1 MSILRKAMGAA
12 AGETT
17 SEKVINLGR
26 ATLENKVS
34 NVKSAQAR
42 LVKACEEVSA
52 ARAYLTSAQHELADE
67 INGLDCGVSVKVE
80 VVADDMLTEATR

>member
-12 AGETT
+12 SGDVSA
-17 SEKVINLGR
+17 KVVNLGR
-26 ATLENKVS
+26 ATLENKVA

-52 ARAYLTSAQHELADE
+52 ARAYLSSAQEDLASE
-67 INGLDCGVSVKVE
+67 INGLDCGVKASVEAVHDE
-80 VVADDMLTEATR
+80 LITEATR

>member
-1 MSILRKAMGAA
+1 MSILRKAMGQADRV
-12 AGETT
+12 ED
-17 SEKVINLGR
+17 KVVHLGR

-52 ARAYLTSAQHELADE
+52 ARSYLASAQADLAGE
-67 INGLDCGVSVKVE
+67 INGLDCGIKATVE
-80 VVADDMLTEATR
+80 TVHDELITEATR